1 MEIRY
6 IDPVYLFPKTLKKID
21 YQTIIIFG
29 TNNGVDYFSQE
40 GKRINSKQIL
50 DKYYNFKFIIDEKPF
65 YANILSDK
73 IYWEDGVIWTKYRN

>member
-6 IDPVYLFPKTLKKID
+6 IDPVYLYPKTVKKID